1 MSSQPSPQRMKPA
14 TAAKKLNVYLPATP
28 TEFQEGSVT
37 RAELDE
43 LLRNPPPWLVDLRQR
58 GPHPRQETARKL
70 GVSASGLARAG
81 VKDAMTTE
89 EIRALL
95 DEGPEWLKAER
106 AKQAEVR
113 AENARIN
120 ARDAE
125 RRGQAGAERPG
136 GR

>member
-1 MSSQPSPQRMKPA
+1 MKPA

-28 TEFQEGSVT
+28 AEFQEGSVS
-37 RAELDE
+37 REELNE
-43 LLRNPPPWLVDLRQR
+43 LLKNPPQWLTDLRQH

-70 GVSASGLARAG
+70 GISASGLARAG

-89 EIRALL
+89 EIRQLL
-95 DEGPEWLKAER
+95 DERPEWLEAER

-113 AENARIN
+113 ADNARLN

-125 RRGQAGAERPG
+125 RRERDQAR
-136 GR
+136 